1 MSEIKTVNFKLAGGM
16 NQDNDPESQGQD
28 TPYRLVNIKT
38 QQLNNSTAYALVN
51 EKGNTELPILM
62 RESNYGSDVNTVTYS
77 ANSPLL
83 KEFSIPSVIMAGEK
97 DYWNVTVYYQPEPA
111 STTNSYVVTEQDYS
125 ILVWNGAYIYH
136 YTPQNISI
144 PFNSSNKTYES
155 YEDEA
160 KVLKLGTIQEV
171 QTNKLLDLENITK
184 GYGLAEGRV
193 TILLYR
199 PSVTEAEKKLNSYY
213 TVIDYFVESSSTIL
227 GVDLGGMPVAEYLV
241 EASSTDSFDNSRY
254 PVISKLRLGSA
265 MWVGKKSNGQVSA
278 ESPLVGYVTYPL
290 YNEIIAT
297 TEIGIKEVVVITS
310 NIEYDSSQN
319 TLDANTETNR
329 INEIIKLTLC
339 EGSFNYIEAVLLF
352 KGDLNICKTWDITS
366 TFIYENSS
374 LQKLYW
380 VDGHNQLRYL
390 NVSPEVSRY
399 KDGTLVVEDNK
410 YKIIKWYTDPNV
422 VASNPNFTQ
431 NHYIKVTKREGG
443 GYFQAGVIQ
452 WAFTYYNKYGAETN
466 LVDMTPLYYISPEY
480 KGAKADDII
489 SCSFQIDFYNIDTSF
504 EYLRLYSIQRS
515 SLNGTPEVK
524 VVGNYKLKQI

>member
-1 MSEIKTVNFKLAGGM
+1 MSEIKTINFKLAGGM
-16 NQDNDPESQGQD
+16 NQDNDPESQGSD

-51 EKGNTELPILM
+51 EKGNTELPILI
-62 RESNYGSDVNTVTYS
+62 RESNYISTNNILTYT
-77 ANSPLL
+77 ANSPLI
-83 KEFSIPSVIMAGEK
+83 KEFSVPSLSMGNES
-97 DYWNVTVYYQPEPA
+97 YWNVTVYYQPA
-111 STTNSYVVTEQDYS
+111 VSATTETSNYTVTEEDYSVLIWDGSYV
-125 ILVWNGAYIYH
+125 YH
-136 YTPQNISI
+136 YTPSNIQI
-144 PFNSSNKTYES
+144 PYNSDTKKYNI

-160 KVLKLGTIQEV
+160 KVLKLGTVEEV
-171 QTNKLLDLENITK
+171 LKNKTLDLEKITEGYILVENNI
-184 GYGLAEGRV
+184 
-193 TILLYR
+193 TILLYK
-199 PSVTEAEKKLNSYY
+199 TTTKNGKKSY
-213 TVIDYFVESSSTIL
+213 TVIDCFIEGYSEIL
-227 GVDLGGMPVAEYLV
+227 GINLGDKFLNEYLLN
-241 EASSTDSFDNSRY
+241 SGINDNIGTDTPY
-254 PVISKLRLGSA
+254 GIISKLNLGSA
-265 MWVGKKSNGQVSA
+265 LWVGKTNSGQVSA
-278 ESPLVGYVTYPL
+278 KSPLTGYITYPL
-290 YNEIIAT
+290 YNEII
-297 TEIGIKEVVVITS
+297 ESVEVGIKEVIIITS

-319 TLDANTETNR
+319 TLEANTETNR
-329 INEIIKLTLC
+329 TNEIIKLTLQ
-339 EGSFNYIEAVLLF
+339 EGSFNYIEMVLLF

-390 NVSPEVSRY
+390 NTSPEVSRY
-399 KDGTLVVEDNK
+399 KDGGLVLENNK
-410 YKIIKWYTDPNV
+410 YKIIKWYTDPNT

-524 VVGNYKLKQI
+524 IVGNYKLKQI

>member
-16 NQDNDPESQGQD
+16 NQDNDPESQGHD

-38 QQLNNSTAYALVN
+38 QQLNNSTTYALVN

-62 RESNYGSDVNTVTYS
+62 RESNYGSDVNAITYS

-83 KEFSIPSVIMAGEK
+83 KEFSVPGAVMADETE
-97 DYWNVTVYYQPEPA
+97 YWNVTVCYQPEP
-111 STTNSYVVTEQDYS
+111 SPSVTNDYIVTEKDYS
-125 ILVWNGAYIYH
+125 ILLWDGKEIYH
-136 YTPQNISI
+136 YVPQNLQI
-144 PFNSSNKTYES
+144 PFDSNTKVYTS
-155 YEDEA
+155 YTDEA
-160 KVLKLGTIQEV
+160 KVTKLGTVKKAQEKLEDFEDIIKGYDLAE
-171 QTNKLLDLENITK
+171 NKL
-184 GYGLAEGRV
+184 

-199 PSVTEAEKKLNSYY
+199 PSNTDEEKNWGKY
-213 TVIDYFVESSSTIL
+213 TVIDYFIEYSSTIL
-227 GVDLGGMPVAEYLV
+227 GVDLGGSSLTQYLIKADIIDSMGT
-241 EASSTDSFDNSRY
+241 ASYST
-254 PVISKLRLGSA
+254 ISKLNLGSA
-265 MWVGKKSNGQVSA
+265 MWVGKTKLGQVSA

-290 YNEIIAT
+290 YNEIIST
-297 TEIGIKEVVVITS
+297 TEIGIKEVIIITS

-319 TLDANTETNR
+319 TFEANTEDNR
-329 INEIIKLTLC
+329 VNEILKLTLC
-339 EGSFNYIEAVLLF
+339 EGSFTYIEAVLLF

-390 NVSPEVSRY
+390 NVSPEVPRY
-399 KDGTLVVEDNK
+399 KDGALVTEDNK
-410 YKIIKWYTDPNV
+410 YKIIKWYTDPNT